1 MITEKQIRKHL
12 REQGYFVDNLWHV
25 NDVHNKNLSKE
36 EKMKVLEDV
45 LTSPYIKEIINK
57 QIEEYAEKI

>member
-12 REQGYFVDNLWHV
+12 TEQGYFVKNLWHV
-25 NDVHNKNLSKE
+25 NDVNNKNLSKE

-45 LTSPYIKEIINK
+45 LTSPYIQGIINR

>member
-1 MITEKQIRKHL
+1 MITEKQIKKHL
-12 REQGYFVDNLWHV
+12 SDQGFFVGKLWHV
-25 NDVHNKNLSKE
+25 NEVPNEKLSRE

-45 LTSPYIKEIINK
+45 LTSPYIIKIINR